1 MSAHE
6 LALSVRSLTV
16 RFGGLV
22 AVDAVDL
29 DVPRGAVVGLIGP
42 NGAGKT
48 TCIDAISGFVAAAD
62 EASIQL
68 GDARLDRLAPQ
79 RRAHAGLAR
88 TFQSVELFDGLTAR
102 EHLVVASGRASWR
115 TSLAELWWPR
125 RHGSAQ
131 IDEVLDALDL
141 GMVADRRVDDLAHSV
156 RRRVELA
163 AALVRAPSV
172 VLLDEPAAGLD
183 GSSTQELAQLVRS
196 LPERGVSVLLV
207 DHDMDLVL
215 GTCDTLYVLDGGR
228 CIASGPPDEVR
239 RDPEVVRAYLGS
251 GAS

>member
-1 MSAHE
+1 MSAE
-6 LALSVRSLTV
+6 VALSVRSLTV

-22 AVDAVDL
+22 ALDAVDL

-48 TCIDAISGFVAAAD
+48 TCIDAISGFVAAVD
-62 EASIQL
+62 GASIHL
-68 GDARLDRLAPQ
+68 GDRRLDGLPPQ

-88 TFQSVELFDGLTAR
+88 TFQSVELFDGLTVR
-102 EHLVVASGRASWR
+102 EHLVVATGRASWR
-115 TSLAELWWPR
+115 TAVAELWWPR
-125 RHGSAQ
+125 RHGSEQ
-131 IDEVLDALDL
+131 VDEVLDRLDL
-141 GMVADRRVDDLAHSV
+141 APLADRRVDDLAHSV

-163 AALVRAPSV
+163 AALVRSPSV

-183 GSSTQELAQLVRS
+183 GPSTRELVTFVRS
-196 LPERGVSVLLV
+196 LPERGVSVLLI

-215 GTCDTLYVLDGGR
+215 GTCDTLHVLDGGR
-228 CIASGPPDEVR
+228 CIASGVPDEVR

>member
-1 MSAHE
+1 MTASE

-29 DVPRGAVVGLIGP
+29 DVPRGTVVGLIGP

-48 TCIDAISGFVAAAD
+48 TCIDAISGFVSAAD
-62 EASIQL
+62 GASIHL
-68 GDARLDRLAPQ
+68 GDHRLDGLAPQ

-88 TFQSVELFDGLTAR
+88 TFQSVELFDGLTVR

-115 TSLAELWWPR
+115 ASLAELWWPR

-131 IDEVLDALDL
+131 LDELLDDLDL
-141 GMVADRRVDDLAHSV
+141 GTLADRRVDDLAHSV

-163 AALVRAPSV
+163 AALVREPSV

-183 GSSTQELAQLVRS
+183 GPSRSELAQLVSS
-196 LPERGVSVLLV
+196 LPGRGVSVLLV

-215 GTCDTLYVLDGGR
+215 GTCDSLYVLDGGR
-228 CIASGPPDEVR
+228 CIASGAPEQVR
-239 RDPEVVRAYLGS
+239 HDPEVVRAYLGS